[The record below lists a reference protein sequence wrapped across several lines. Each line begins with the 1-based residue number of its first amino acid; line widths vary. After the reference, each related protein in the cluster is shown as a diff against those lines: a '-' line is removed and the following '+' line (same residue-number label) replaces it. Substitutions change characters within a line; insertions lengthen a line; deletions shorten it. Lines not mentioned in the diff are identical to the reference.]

1 MKMDEQR
8 FYVSLDYPFVGASP
22 DGIVHCECH
31 APRLIE
37 VKCPFTHRGLSTE
50 FCLKFSE
57 ISKELGPLSNG
68 CNRSPPL

>member
-1 MKMDEQR
+1 MDEQR

-57 ISKELGPLSNG
+57 I
-68 CNRSPPL
+68 

>member
-1 MKMDEQR
+1 MDEQR

-22 DGIVHCECH
+22 GGIVHREWH

-57 ISKELGPLSNG
+57 I
-68 CNRSPPL
+68 